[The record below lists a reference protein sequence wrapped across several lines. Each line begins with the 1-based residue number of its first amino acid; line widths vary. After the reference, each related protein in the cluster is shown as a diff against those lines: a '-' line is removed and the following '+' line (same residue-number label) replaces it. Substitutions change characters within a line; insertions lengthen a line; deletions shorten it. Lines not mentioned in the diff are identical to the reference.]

1 MKVHLKASTFI
12 FKVSNYL
19 SFLDYV
25 KINVISP
32 NITHRLLPQMKII
45 QINPHLLSSK
55 IFGLKF
61 KVFILDKVI
70 KVGEVLSSLS
80 QPPQEPGKLG
90 ARGQASVDGSAPR
103 GNQAALIVASKT
115 IISSRPL
122 RVGARL

>member
-61 KVFILDKVI
+61 KVSSLDKII

-80 QPPQEPGKLG
+80 QPP
-90 ARGQASVDGSAPR
+90 
-103 GNQAALIVASKT
+103 
-115 IISSRPL
+115 
-122 RVGARL
+122 